1 MSEKESWLEQLE
13 QVVQK
18 RRLAV
23 LQFDGEKWERII
35 EHGKNSFSFTLPYEV
50 LQDLRTPTAC
60 LILAG
65 GRQGKQSMHLGVVI
79 SRGRITTLDS
89 RINIKSVHPIAPQR
103 KEQLMALVT
112 TKPFSTYLN
121 NYFNQQT
128 PSVCLSAKLSAHLV
142 NRLAEIEENN
152 HVMRRLSRE
161 LKKPRTHSINSNLQ
175 EDAIHTALRAFGIK
189 PHDEA
194 FLRETM
200 GQTTLDRVNIH
211 EDSVIEHD
219 SRFIPQFDLNESDLT
234 GRAVFEKGRERLE
247 VVTANRRPLEEVL
260 GVDLIYLNAI
270 KQNVVM
276 VQYKMLEPS
285 EDEKQKD
292 WIYRPDSQLEKQI
305 IRMKRFSCAQPP
317 EPFEYRINSQMFYLK
332 FIKRNASLGKSPIL
346 MPVEHFEAL
355 RKNPDCLGPRGAFR
369 ISFESLAGRYLRQE
383 PFFHLLR
390 SGYIGAHAE
399 TASNLTN
406 LIEVI
411 LQNGRGVVAA
421 LQTNRTSVDSHA

>member
-18 RRLAV
+18 HRLAI
-23 LQFDGEKWERII
+23 LQFDSEKWERII
-35 EHGKNSFSFTLPYEV
+35 ENGKNSFSFTLPHEV

-60 LILAG
+60 LILAMD
-65 GRQGKQSMHLGVVI
+65 RQGKHSTHFGIVI
-79 SRGRITTLDS
+79 SCGRITTLDS

-103 KEQLMALVT
+103 KEQLMALVS
-112 TKPFSTYLN
+112 TKPFSTYLS
-121 NYFNQQT
+121 NYFSQQT
-128 PSVCLSAKLSAHLV
+128 PTAYLSAKLSAYLV

-152 HVMRRLSRE
+152 HVMRRLSCE
-161 LKKPRTHSINSNLQ
+161 LKRPRTHSINSFLQ
-175 EDAIHTALRAFGIK
+175 EDAIQMALRAFDIK

-194 FLRETM
+194 SLLETM

-219 SRFIPQFDLNESDLT
+219 SRYIPGFTLTGSDLT
-234 GRAVFEKGRERLE
+234 GRVVFEKGRERLE

-276 VQYKMLEPS
+276 VQYKILEPS

-292 WIYRPDSQLEKQI
+292 WIYRPDAQLEEQI
-305 IRMKRFSCAQPP
+305 TRMNRFSSAHPP
-317 EPFEYRINSQMFYLK
+317 EPIEYRINSQVFYLK
-332 FIKRNASLGKSPIL
+332 FIKRDPYLGKSPIM

-355 RKNPDCLGPRGAFR
+355 RKDPDCQGPRGAIR
-369 ISFESLAGRYLRQE
+369 ISFESLAGRYLRQN
-383 PFFHLLR
+383 PFFDLLR

-399 TASNLTN
+399 TASNLTD
-406 LIEVI
+406 LIEVT
-411 LQNGRGVVAA
+411 LQKGRSVVAA
-421 LQTNRTSVDSHA
+421 LQTSQN